1 MKSDKSFTTQDK
13 AITHDTTTPL
23 LKAMY
28 VEFKEI
34 SKKKPDAAVSKS
46 KIKIV
51 NRLLEKVKTVL
62 SDEES
67 ISFLDILDEDDV
79 PQASDVTLILSQY
92 VAAMDAFRE
101 KYHGWDGSEHTWY
114 IKAVNKR
121 G

>member
-1 MKSDKSFTTQDK
+1 MEKFYTSQDK
-13 AITHDTTTPL
+13 AKTHDTTTPL

-28 VEFKEI
+28 FEFKEI
-34 SKKKPDAAVSKS
+34 SKKKPDSAISKG

-62 SDEES
+62 EDEES
-67 ISFLDILDEDDV
+67 IIFLDLLDEDDV

-101 KYHGWDGSEHTWY
+101 KHYGWDGSTHDWFIE
-114 IKAVNKR
+114 
-121 G
+121 